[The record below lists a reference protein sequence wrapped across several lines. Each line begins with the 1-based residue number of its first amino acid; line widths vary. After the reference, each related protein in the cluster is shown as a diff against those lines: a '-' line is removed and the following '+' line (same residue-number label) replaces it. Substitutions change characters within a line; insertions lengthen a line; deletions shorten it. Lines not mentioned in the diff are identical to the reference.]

1 MSSEAEEVGLNGG
14 TKADTGP
21 PMCARCNDFYSCPPN
36 PLCSCCSISR
46 NSDEPVHRPA
56 GTHPASQQIIVA
68 EVEEVAKLV
77 SMSDKFFHQK
87 LMRLIT

>member
-1 MSSEAEEVGLNGG
+1 MSSEAEGVGLDEG

-21 PMCARCNDFYSCPPN
+21 PMCSRCNNFYSCPPN

-46 NSDEPVHRPA
+46 SPDEPAHRPA
-56 GTHPASQQIIVA
+56 DAHLASQQIIVA